1 MSAAFV
7 DLDHDGDLDLVIA
20 GLADL
25 NMARERATTGALIF
39 PDDFPGAPAQVIQN
53 NGNATFTDISSKV
66 KVAGLRHAVA
76 VVPTDYDNRRD
87 LDLIIATH
95 AGPPALFTN
104 LRDGTFRDDASR
116 AGLQI
121 EGRITS
127 VTTADF
133 NRDEFPDF
141 LFGRAGAPGVFAVS
155 GGRGRF
161 TIVQAPEA
169 TAGATAA
176 QFFDYDNDGLRDL
189 LVWTSDG
196 PRLFRNLGG
205 EWTETTARTFA
216 SAGQNVPASG
226 LPVRALA
233 AADID
238 HDGDI
243 DFVAAENRQS
253 AAVWRNDGG
262 NRNKSL
268 RVQLTGRVSNRSGF
282 GAKIELRAGSLRQ
295 RLETIASTPPA
306 GPADVLFG
314 LGSRPGADVVRVLWP
329 SGILQAEATSP
340 SMPVLTSPSRS
351 RN

>member
-1 MSAAFV
+1 M
-7 DLDHDGDLDLVIA
+7 DLDHNGDLDLVIA

-141 LFGRAGAPGVFAVS
+141 VGRAGAPGVFAVS
-155 GGRGRF
+155 GGRGRLHDR
-161 TIVQAPEA
+161 
-169 TAGATAA
+169 AGPGGNRRRDRSAILRLRQRRPPRSARVDVRWSAA
-176 QFFDYDNDGLRDL
+176 LSQ
-189 LVWTSDG
+189 
-196 PRLFRNLGG
+196 PRRGMDR
-205 EWTETTARTFA
+205 TTARTFA
-216 SAGQNVPASG
+216 SAGQNVPAFG